1 MAVITISRHPG
12 SLGDTVA
19 RAIAERLQY
28 RIVERDELVRL
39 AELGLTVVYVTHR
52 VSEARRLG
60 GRAVILVEGA
70 VEEAGDTEAVLA
82 QSRSAKVKSFLHGE
96 TAPEER
102 PT

>member
-1 MAVITISRHPG
+1 MPPTSSPRYTTPNAKPNAASTI
-12 SLGDTVA
+12 LD
-19 RAIAERLQY
+19 
-28 RIVERDELVRL
+28 LVRSL
-39 AELGLTVVYVTHR
+39 QRELGLTVVYVTHR

-82 QSRSAKVKSFLHGE
+82 QSRSAKVISFLHGE